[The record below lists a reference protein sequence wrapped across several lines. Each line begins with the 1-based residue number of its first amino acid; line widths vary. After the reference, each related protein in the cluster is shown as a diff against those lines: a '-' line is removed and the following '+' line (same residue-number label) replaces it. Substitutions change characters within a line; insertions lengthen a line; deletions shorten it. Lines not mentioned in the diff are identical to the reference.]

1 MKNKGPFVIA
11 IFIAAALL
19 MVGGAVAH
27 TDETET
33 AEGKGLVEEKIS
45 CDELNDEQ
53 LEAIGEYLMEQM
65 HPGEAHDLMHS
76 MMGIEEGT
84 PYHGR
89 FHVNLA
95 QAMYCDTAAAVGTG
109 AARGS
114 GGMMGTGGMMPMMRM
129 MPMMNAMA
137 GQGMMGS
144 GGYSSSYPN
153 LVNVLYVVLL
163 LGLIGLVYF
172 WLIKLWKGKDTKR
185 RK

>member
-1 MKNKGPFVIA
+1 MGKLIA
-11 IFIAAALL
+11 FAAFYAVLV
-19 MVGGAVAH
+19 MVLAMFAFAH
-27 TDETET
+27 TDEDEL
-33 AEGKGLVEEKIS
+33 AVGKELVEKGTS
-45 CDELNDEQ
+45 CDSLNDEQ
-53 LEAIGEYLMEQM
+53 LEVVGEYLMELM
-65 HPGEAHDLMHS
+65 HPGDAHELMHQ

-84 PYHGR
+84 PYHDR

-95 QAMYCDTAAAVGTG
+95 QAMYCDTATAGGAG

-114 GGMMGTGGMMPMMRM
+114 GGMMGTNWM

-172 WLIKLWKGKDTKR
+172 WLIKLWKGKDTKK